1 MGDMLLER
9 FNRKTEVGYYTF
21 HIALCLSNKVCR
33 LSPLG
38 LLKDANE
45 VVSVSSEESAF
56 QASRDLQFGVIQFQA
71 QVLTL
76 FAYTTRGTTSIS
88 LIFLMNQFVILDCT
102 TTAYLLFYIVQ
113 T

>member
-71 QVLTL
+71 QILNNCL
-76 FAYTTRGTTSIS
+76 PAKKGTK
-88 LIFLMNQFVILDCT
+88 
-102 TTAYLLFYIVQ
+102 
-113 T
+113 